1 MKRIL
6 SIAFLAVTL
15 LFSFAAPA
23 KITIV
28 KSGAKL
34 QKTKAEDWQLH
45 KNSGKY
51 YTEAWTAIM
60 RSSEGHIIF
69 LQFLYSNIGVV
80 NGNTAVTLSLTL
92 PNGSQK
98 TYVAEHSLKEFGED
112 KGSNRIGVGSS
123 WMALH
128 GRDMTIRVRESGFN
142 ADISLKSWTDG
153 ASLYNGKMTFSDD
166 GSDWAQTWVHI
177 PRGDAEGT
185 VTAGGK
191 TFKFVGAGYVDH
203 FAQTMLGTDYS
214 SKWWNAR
221 WFGKDYGVAVMVI
234 QAKKEDGGAKF
245 GRILVVDKK
254 GNMEYDDHVTLQVSG
269 LTKDAKGGPKYHTFF
284 DFNWKGKLFAV
295 EGSFKSK
302 RMNDRESV
310 LDRLNAAEKA
320 VVKMVAGNPVIYRMD
335 GEGKL
340 KITPAGGAAV
350 EDTAPALMESV
361 VLGE

>member
-1 MKRIL
+1 MRRIL
-6 SIAFLAVTL
+6 STALLAL
-15 LFSFAAPA
+15 ALAFSFDASA
-23 KITIV
+23 KITVV
-28 KSGAKL
+28 KNGSKL

-51 YTEAWTAIM
+51 YTETWTAIM
-60 RSSEGHIIF
+60 RSNEGHIIY

-80 NGNTAVTLSLTL
+80 NGNSGVSMSLTL

-112 KGSNRIGVGSS
+112 KSTHRIGVGSS

-128 GRDMTIRVRESGFN
+128 GRDLTIRVRESGFS
-142 ADISLKSWTDG
+142 ADFTVKAWSDG
-153 ASLYNGKMTFSDD
+153 ASLYNGKMTFTDD
-166 GSDWAQTWVHI
+166 GKEWAQVWVHV
-177 PRGDAEGT
+177 PRGDVDGS

-191 TFKFVGAGYVDH
+191 TFKFVGSAYVDH

-214 SKWWNAR
+214 SKWWNSR
-221 WFGKDYGVAVMVI
+221 WFGKDYAVAVTVI

-245 GRILVVDKK
+245 GRILVVDKQ
-254 GNMEYDDHVTLQVSG
+254 GNMEYDDHVSLQVSG
-269 LTKDAKGGPKYHTFF
+269 LAKDTKGGPKYHTFY
-284 DFNWKGKLFAV
+284 DLNWTGKLFAV
-295 EGSFKSK
+295 AGSFKSK

-310 LDRLNAAEKA
+310 IDRLNAAEAA

-340 KITPAGGAAV
+340 KITPAGKAAV